1 MRSPVGGCLLARI
14 STPNG
19 AAPRVMGSG
28 SEGGA
33 ALQPGGGDFY
43 APLLNPDTGAYRFL
57 IDGEW
62 RDSASG
68 AVVHNANP
76 SKGNARCFGFQACT
90 KDEVDA
96 AYAGAKA
103 AQREWGQVPLHRRA
117 SILHAAA
124 ELMRA
129 HHAPIADAL
138 VKEIA
143 KPRKDATTEA
153 KRSADLIDYA
163 AEEGS
168 RSLAKGDMITSDSFP
183 GSDRDKLCMAHKV
196 PLGVVLC
203 IPPFN
208 YPVNLAVS
216 KIAPALIAGN
226 ACVVKPPTQGCVS
239 ALMMA
244 QCFNN
249 VPGMPKGLV
258 QCVTGRGADIG
269 DYMVEHPGANCISFT
284 GGDTGLSVSR
294 KARMV
299 PVQMELGGKD
309 ACIVFPDAD
318 LDLAAAAIV
327 KGGFSYSG
335 QRCTAV
341 KIVVAFNEI
350 ADDLVAKVEEKVR
363 RLTVGAPED
372 DAQITA
378 VVSAKSADFIQGL
391 VEDAVAKGATM
402 RTEWR
407 RDQNLVWPAL
417 VDDVTDDMR
426 LCWEEPFGPVVPI
439 VRVST
444 EDDALRYVN
453 ESKYGLQGCVFT
465 RDIDRAIRVAD
476 RMETGTVQ
484 INGPPARGPDHFPFQ
499 GVKDSGI
506 GSQGIVNSIE
516 MMTKVK
522 STVINLAKPSYAMA

>member
-1 MRSPVGGCLLARI
+1 M
-14 STPNG
+14 
-19 AAPRVMGSG
+19 
-28 SEGGA
+28 
-33 ALQPGGGDFY
+33 
-43 APLLNPDTGAYRFL
+43 
-57 IDGEW
+57 
-62 RDSASG
+62 
-68 AVVHNANP
+68 
-76 SKGNARCFGFQACT
+76 
-90 KDEVDA
+90 
-96 AYAGAKA
+96 
-103 AQREWGQVPLHRRA
+103 
-117 SILHAAA
+117 
-124 ELMRA
+124 
-129 HHAPIADAL
+129 
-138 VKEIA
+138 
-143 KPRKDATTEA
+143 
-153 KRSADLIDYA
+153 
-163 AEEGS
+163 
-168 RSLAKGDMITSDSFP
+168 
-183 GSDRDKLCMAHKV
+183 
-196 PLGVVLC
+196 
-203 IPPFN
+203 
-208 YPVNLAVS
+208 
-216 KIAPALIAGN
+216 
-226 ACVVKPPTQGCVS
+226 
-239 ALMMA
+239 
-244 QCFNN
+244 
-249 VPGMPKGLV
+249 
-258 QCVTGRGADIG
+258 
-269 DYMVEHPGANCISFT
+269 
-284 GGDTGLSVSR
+284 
-294 KARMV
+294 
-299 PVQMELGGKD
+299 
-309 ACIVFPDAD
+309 
-318 LDLAAAAIV
+318 
-327 KGGFSYSG
+327 
-335 QRCTAV
+335 

-439 VRVST
+439 VRVAT

>member
-1 MRSPVGGCLLARI
+1 
-14 STPNG
+14 
-19 AAPRVMGSG
+19 MGSG
-28 SEGGA
+28 HEGGA
-33 ALQPGGGDFY
+33 GAPGGGEFY
-43 APLLNPDTGAYRFL
+43 SPLYNPDTGAYRFL

-62 RDSASG
+62 RDSSSG
-68 AVVHNANP
+68 QLVHNANP
-76 SKGNARCFGFQACT
+76 SKGNERCFGFQACT
-90 KDEVDA
+90 RDEVDA

-103 AQREWGQVPLHRRA
+103 AQRQWGQVPLNKRA
-117 SILHAAA
+117 SMLKAAA
-124 ELMRA
+124 ELMRQ

-138 VKEIA
+138 IREIA
-143 KPRKDATTEA
+143 KPKKDATTEA
-153 KRSADLIDYA
+153 KRSADLIEYA
-163 AEEGS
+163 AEEGC

-183 GSDRDKLCMAHKV
+183 GAERDKLCMAHKV

-244 QCFNN
+244 QCFNK
-249 VPGMPKGLV
+249 VPGIPAGLV
-258 QCVTGRGADIG
+258 QVVTGRGADIG

-284 GGDTGLSVSR
+284 GGDTGLAVSR

-318 LDLAAAAIV
+318 LDLAATAIV

-341 KIVVAFNEI
+341 KIVLAFAEI
-350 ADDLVAKVEEKVR
+350 ADALVDKVVEKTR
-363 RLTVGAPED
+363 KLTVGQPED

-378 VVSAKSADFIQGL
+378 VVSAASADFIQGL

-407 RDQNLVWPAL
+407 RDANLIWPCL
-417 VDDVTDDMR
+417 VDDVTAEMR
-426 LCWEEPFGPVVPI
+426 LCWEEPFGPVVPV
-439 VRVST
+439 VRVGT
-444 EDDALRYVN
+444 EEEALRYVN

-465 RDIDRAIRVAD
+465 RDIDRAIGIAD

-522 STVINLAKPSYAMA
+522 TTVINLAKPSYATA